1 MRLQLPC
8 EQLAH
13 DRPLSRIDA
22 YARWI
27 PRPLGG
33 NAIAIGRCSPGQ
45 QDTRPSF
52 HLPPPS
58 HPLRNQRPF
67 IFCHSAAALQPQRI
81 MGGVAPGAF
90 ETLYLAACALQLF
103 QQDHLMDIIAGQ
115 TVGCGDEDVI
125 DLGASASIAEAIE
138 PWPI

>member
-1 MRLQLPC
+1 
-8 EQLAH
+8 
-13 DRPLSRIDA
+13 
-22 YARWI
+22 
-27 PRPLGG
+27 
-33 NAIAIGRCSPGQ
+33 
-45 QDTRPSF
+45 
-52 HLPPPS
+52 
-58 HPLRNQRPF
+58 
-67 IFCHSAAALQPQRI
+67 